1 MEDTT
6 ASSVVKVFKN
16 DKGKTSKTLG
26 RVVSIVAMSSGRPK
40 ISILKVLD
48 YLNIFYL
55 QQKLSLLVKN
65 QSWNRRSKRKTI
77 SEHKI

>member
-48 YLNIFYL
+48 YLI
-55 QQKLSLLVKN
+55 
-65 QSWNRRSKRKTI
+65 QSI
-77 SEHKI
+77 

>member
-40 ISILKVLD
+40 INILKVLD
-48 YLNIFYL
+48 YLI
-55 QQKLSLLVKN
+55 
-65 QSWNRRSKRKTI
+65 QSI
-77 SEHKI
+77 

>member
-1 MEDTT
+1 MKKRRKIDSPAINWLMEDTT

-40 ISILKVLD
+40 INILKVLD
-48 YLNIFYL
+48 YLI
-55 QQKLSLLVKN
+55 
-65 QSWNRRSKRKTI
+65 QSI
-77 SEHKI
+77 